1 MGDDC
6 DDCDPDHIS
15 GCLHFLPFFAASG
28 VDHEDLLSVA
38 EPLLA
43 DLPSSD
49 KSIPVETQYVGG
61 DWRQSVDSPLTH
73 VAIAFEVPG
82 GWRNEKDSYAVTV
95 LQQLLGGGG
104 SFSAGGPGKG
114 MYSRLY
120 TRVRPTRYRVYL
132 FLTSEL
138 CT

>member
-1 MGDDC
+1 MTLIIF
-6 DDCDPDHIS
+6 PVSNI
-15 GCLHFLPFFAASG
+15 FYYFAASG

-43 DLPSSD
+43 DLPSFNEP
-49 KSIPVETQYVGG
+49 IPVETQYVGG
-61 DWRQSVDSPLTH
+61 DWRQSVDSPKSH

-95 LQQLLGGGG
+95 LQTLLGGGG

-120 TRVRPTRYRVYL
+120 TRVRRTH
-132 FLTSEL
+132 
-138 CT
+138 

>member
-1 MGDDC
+1 M
-6 DDCDPDHIS
+6 
-15 GCLHFLPFFAASG
+15 FAASG

-49 KSIPVETQYVGG
+49 HNVPIGTQYVGG
-61 DWRQSVDSPLTH
+61 DWRQSADSPLTH

-82 GWRNEKDSYAVTV
+82 GWRNEKDIYAVTV

-120 TRVRPTRYRVYL
+120 TRVRPTRCREYL
-132 FLTSEL
+132 F
-138 CT
+138 

>member
-1 MGDDC
+1 M
-6 DDCDPDHIS
+6 S
-15 GCLHFLPFFAASG
+15 LVALTFLDFAASG
-28 VDHEDLLSVA
+28 VDHDDLLSVA

-43 DLPSSD
+43 DLPAFEQATA
-49 KSIPVETQYVGG
+49 VRTEYVGG

-73 VAIAFEVPG
+73 VAVAFEVPG

-95 LQQLLGGGG
+95 LQSLLGGGG

-120 TRVRPTRYRVYL
+120 TRVRPRRAESVCVHL
-132 FLTSEL
+132 DVRL
-138 CT
+138 

>member
-1 MGDDC
+1 LTLIIF
-6 DDCDPDHIS
+6 PVSNI
-15 GCLHFLPFFAASG
+15 FYYFAASG

-43 DLPSSD
+43 DLPSFNEP
-49 KSIPVETQYVGG
+49 IPVETQYVGG
-61 DWRQSVDSPLTH
+61 DWRQSVDSPKTH

-95 LQQLLGGGG
+95 LQTLLGGGG

-120 TRVRPTRYRVYL
+120 TRVRRTH
-132 FLTSEL
+132 
-138 CT
+138 

>member
-1 MGDDC
+1 M
-6 DDCDPDHIS
+6 
-15 GCLHFLPFFAASG
+15 FAASG
-28 VDHEDLLSVA
+28 VDHEELVSIA

-43 DLPSSD
+43 DLPSFNEPE
-49 KSIPVETQYVGG
+49 PVKTEYVGG

-73 VAIAFEVPG
+73 VAVAFEVPG

-95 LQQLLGGGG
+95 LQSLLGGGG

-120 TRVRPTRYRVYL
+120 TRVRAWTMLGVCRVMML
-132 FLTSEL
+132 GDGALTGGGGEASNAL
-138 CT
+138 GGCDV